1 MNKKNLFLWS
11 LYDFANSIIYVNFL
25 LYFAQWL
32 VIDGGLSD
40 FWYNAIFAIAT
51 IVLLFSAPMLAAQTD
66 RNGGKKFF
74 LNLSTV
80 GTFIAYG
87 LAVWLAY
94 GGVQNV
100 IWVATLFLLGQY
112 FYQLAFVFYN
122 PMLAE
127 IADEKHRARAS
138 GIGQFA
144 NASGQVLGIAATL
157 SLAGT
162 RLGPLFPALAGFF
175 ILALPMMIFYK
186 ESRTPST
193 PLRFSELKN
202 DTTSYVKRFHG
213 FFAFSVATPMLIA
226 FFLFNDALLTLSNNY
241 SIILERVFA
250 TPDTTKSLLLMGI
263 LVMSAIGGIVFGW
276 IADRLGSLTTLKI
289 ILGGWV
295 IALPLLAIAPTFT
308 IFAILTVPVGL
319 LIGSLFA
326 VCRAYLSMLLP
337 KEDMAYGFSFYTLAE
352 RFATFVGPLTWGTV
366 VALGD
371 ASDLSYRI
379 AIIAMAMFVLAG
391 LFVLLRFRRSTIH
404 YPLQKFPNL

>member
-1 MNKKNLFLWS
+1 MNKRNLFLWS

-51 IVLLFSAPMLAAQTD
+51 VLLLFSAPMLAAQTD
-66 RNGGKKFF
+66 RNGGKKYF
-74 LNLSTV
+74 LNLATV

-94 GGVQNV
+94 RGVEYV
-100 IWVATLFLLGQY
+100 VWSAILFLIGQY

-144 NASGQVLGIAATL
+144 NAAGQVFGIAATL
-157 SLAGT
+157 SFAGT
-162 RLGPLFPALAGFF
+162 RLGPLLPSLIGFF
-175 ILALPMMIFYK
+175 VLALPMMIFYK
-186 ESRTPST
+186 ESLSPLT
-193 PLRFSELKN
+193 PLKFSELRS
-202 DTTSYVKRFHG
+202 DAGVYLKRFRG
-213 FFAFSVATPMLIA
+213 FFAFSIATPMLIA

-241 SIILERVFA
+241 SLILERVFA

-276 IADRLGSLTTLKI
+276 IADRLGALKTLKI
-289 ILGGWV
+289 ILFGWIV
-295 IALPLLAIAPTFT
+295 ALPLLAIAPTFT
-308 IFAILTVPVGL
+308 IFAIVTIPVGL

-326 VCRAYLSMLLP
+326 VCRAYISTLLP

-352 RFATFVGPLTWGTV
+352 RFATFIGPLTWGTII
-366 VALGD
+366 ALGG
-371 ASDLSYRI
+371 ASNLSYRI
-379 AIIAMAMFVLAG
+379 AIVAMAVFVVAG
-391 LFVLLRFRRSTIH
+391 LFVLLRFRKDVVHSS
-404 YPLQKFPNL
+404 

>member
-1 MNKKNLFLWS
+1 MNKRNLFLWS

-51 IVLLFSAPMLAAQTD
+51 VLLLFSAPMLAAQTD
-66 RNGGKKFF
+66 RNGGKKYF
-74 LNLSTV
+74 LNLATV

-94 GGVQNV
+94 RGAEYVV
-100 IWVATLFLLGQY
+100 WSAAFFLVGQY

-127 IADEKHRARAS
+127 IADDKHRARAS

-144 NASGQVLGIAATL
+144 NAAGQVFGIAATL

-162 RLGPLFPALAGFF
+162 RLGPLLPSLIGFF
-175 ILALPMMIFYK
+175 VLALPMMIFYK
-186 ESRTPST
+186 ESRIPPT
-193 PLRFSELKN
+193 PLKFSELRS
-202 DTTSYVKRFHG
+202 DATVYLKRFRG

-241 SIILERVFA
+241 SLILERVFA

-276 IADRLGSLTTLKI
+276 IADRLGALKTLKI
-289 ILGGWV
+289 ILFGWIV
-295 IALPLLAIAPTFT
+295 ALPLLAVAPTFT
-308 IFAILTVPVGL
+308 IFAIVTIPVGL

-326 VCRAYLSMLLP
+326 VCRAYISTLLP

-352 RFATFVGPLTWGTV
+352 RFATFIGPLTWGTII
-366 VALGD
+366 ALGG
-371 ASDLSYRI
+371 ASNLSYRI
-379 AIIAMAMFVLAG
+379 AIVAMAVFVLAG
-391 LFVLLRFRRSTIH
+391 LLVLLRFRRETVHSS
-404 YPLQKFPNL
+404 

>member
-51 IVLLFSAPMLAAQTD
+51 VLLLFSAPMLAAQTD

-74 LNLSTV
+74 LNLATI
-80 GTFIAYG
+80 GTFVAYS

-94 GGVQNV
+94 GGVQNML
-100 IWVATLFLLGQY
+100 WVAILFLVGQY

-127 IADEKHRARAS
+127 IADESHRARAS

-144 NASGQVLGIAATL
+144 NASGQVIGIVATL

-162 RLGPLFPALAGFF
+162 RLGPLFPALIGFF
-175 ILALPMMIFYK
+175 VLALPMMIFYK
-186 ESRTPST
+186 ESYTSST
-193 PLRFSELKN
+193 ALRFSELMS
-202 DTTSYVKRFHG
+202 DTRAYIKRSRA
-213 FFAFSVATPMLIA
+213 FFAFSVATPMLFA

-241 SIILERVFA
+241 SIVLERVFA
-250 TPDTTKSLLLMGI
+250 TPDTTKSLLLIGI
-263 LVMSAIGGIVFGW
+263 LVMSAIGGVVFGW
-276 IADRLGSLTTLKI
+276 IADRVGALKTLKI
-289 ILGGWV
+289 ILIGWI
-295 IALPLLAIAPTFT
+295 IALPLLALAPTFT
-308 IFAILTVPVGL
+308 MFAILTVPVGL

-326 VCRAYLSMLLP
+326 VSRAYISTLLP
-337 KEDMAYGFSFYTLAE
+337 KEDMAFGFSFYTLAE
-352 RFATFVGPLTWGTV
+352 RFATFVGPLAWGTII
-366 VALGD
+366 ALGG
-371 ASDLSYRI
+371 ASGLSYRI
-379 AIIAMAMFVLAG
+379 AILAMATFVLAG
-391 LFVLLRFRRSTIH
+391 LFVLLRFRRNVIR
-404 YPLQKFPNL
+404 PIGAV

>member
-1 MNKKNLFLWS
+1 MNKRNLFLWS

-51 IVLLFSAPMLAAQTD
+51 VLLLFSAPMLAAQTD
-66 RNGGKKFF
+66 RNGGKKYF
-74 LNLSTV
+74 LNLATV

-94 GGVQNV
+94 RGAEYVV
-100 IWVATLFLLGQY
+100 WSAAFFLVGQY

-127 IADEKHRARAS
+127 IADDKHRARAS

-144 NASGQVLGIAATL
+144 NAAGQVFGIAATL

-162 RLGPLFPALAGFF
+162 RLGPLLPSLIGFF
-175 ILALPMMIFYK
+175 VLALPMMIFYK
-186 ESRTPST
+186 ESRIPPT
-193 PLRFSELKN
+193 PLKFSELRS
-202 DTTSYVKRFHG
+202 DATVYLKRFRG

-241 SIILERVFA
+241 SLILERVFA
-250 TPDTTKSLLLMGI
+250 TPDNTKSLLLMGI

-276 IADRLGSLTTLKI
+276 IADRLGALKTLKI
-289 ILGGWV
+289 ILFGWI

-308 IFAILTVPVGL
+308 IFAIVTIPVGL

-326 VCRAYLSMLLP
+326 VCRAYISTILP
-337 KEDMAYGFSFYTLAE
+337 EEDMAYGFSFYTLAE
-352 RFATFVGPLTWGTV
+352 RFATFIGPLTWGTII
-366 VALGD
+366 ALGG
-371 ASDLSYRI
+371 ASNLSYRI
-379 AIIAMAMFVLAG
+379 AIVAMAVFVVAG
-391 LFVLLRFRRSTIH
+391 LFVLLRFRKDTVS
-404 YPLQKFPNL
+404 K